1 MEETVTLRVRDGVT
15 EMLFKVRKVTQML
28 RVKEAYCSK
37 KGVDLASVRF
47 SIDGEILNDSA
58 TAASLELEENDVIEV
73 TLLSGFSNIYNAS
86 SKAYDTLKTNIMNE
100 LEESL
105 NRNASQPTKIDVLYS
120 ASTHLIINGQV

>member
-105 NRNASQPTKIDVLYS
+105 NRNASQPTKIDVR
-120 ASTHLIINGQV
+120 IE